1 MSTDP
6 TQSTLLVDPELLRAE
21 VREKYREVAV
31 NPGGVFHFHTGR
43 RLARRLGYPED
54 LVTRIPE
61 TSVEAFAGV
70 ANPLA
75 AGAIRTGSRIVDVG
89 SGGGFDSIGA
99 ALLTGL
105 QGRVIGVDMTPEMLE
120 RSRKAAAE
128 AGLDNIEFRQ
138 GIAEELP
145 VEDGWADLVISNG
158 VINLVADKAQAFSE
172 INRVLRPGGIL
183 QFGDIANG
191 VPVSEKARR
200 NIDLW
205 AA

>member
-6 TQSTLLVDPELLRAE
+6 TQSTLPVDPELLRAE

-31 NPGGVFHFHTGR
+31 NPGGEFHFHTGR

-61 TSVEAFAGV
+61 ISVEAFAGV

-120 RSRKAAAE
+120 RSRRAAAE
-128 AGLDNIEFRQ
+128 TGLDNIEFRP

>member
-1 MSTDP
+1 MSTDS
-6 TQSTLLVDPELLRAE
+6 TQSTLPVDPELLRAE

-31 NPGGVFHFHTGR
+31 NPGGEFHFHTGR

-61 TSVEAFAGV
+61 ISVEAFAGV

-75 AGAIRTGSRIVDVG
+75 AGAIQAGSRIVDIG

-120 RSRKAAAE
+120 RSRRAAAE
-128 AGLDNIEFRQ
+128 TGLDNIEFRQ

>member
-6 TQSTLLVDPELLRAE
+6 TQSTLPVDPELLRAE

-31 NPGGVFHFHTGR
+31 NPGGEFHFHTGR

-61 TSVEAFAGV
+61 ISVEAFAGV

-75 AGAIRTGSRIVDVG
+75 AGAIRMGSRIVDVG

-99 ALLTGL
+99 ALITGL

>member
-1 MSTDP
+1 MNTDP
-6 TQSTLLVDPELLRAE
+6 IQSTLPVDPELLRAE

-31 NPGGVFHFHTGR
+31 NPGGEFHFHTGLS
-43 RLARRLGYPED
+43 LARRLGYPDD

-61 TSVEAFAGV
+61 TSVEVFAGV

-75 AGAIRTGSRIVDVG
+75 AGTIRPGSRIIDVG

-120 RSRKAAAE
+120 RSRQAATE
-128 AGLDNIEFRQ
+128 AGIDNIEFRL